1 MEELIRDYKGEV
13 QDPEQFEKLFAN
25 CLLDEIQSAIGWI
38 IDAVENDLEI
48 DLDLYASG
56 NAYKNYLKEYLQE
69 RSETIGV
76 EDAWFRQKSKYL
88 RDIIE

>member
-25 CLLDEIQSAIGWI
+25 CLLDEIQGAIGWI
-38 IDAVENDLEI
+38 IDAVENDLDI
-48 DLDLYASG
+48 DLNYYASG
-56 NAYKNYLKEYLQE
+56 GVIKGSVFNNYLKEYLQE

-76 EDAWFRQKSKYL
+76 EDAWFRQSK
-88 RDIIE
+88 

>member
-1 MEELIRDYKGEV
+1 MEELIRDYKDEV

-56 NAYKNYLKEYLQE
+56 SAYKNYLKEYLQE

-76 EDAWFRQKSKYL
+76 EDAWFRQSK
-88 RDIIE
+88 

>member
-56 NAYKNYLKEYLQE
+56 SAYKNYLKEYLQE

-76 EDAWFRQKSKYL
+76 EDAWFRQKSRYL
-88 RDIIE
+88 RNIIE

>member
-48 DLDLYASG
+48 DLDLYVFG
-56 NAYKNYLKEYLQE
+56 DPKNEYLKDYLQD
-69 RSETIGV
+69 RAQNIGV
-76 EDAWFRQKSKYL
+76 EEPWFHQKSRYL